1 MHAYCGSA
9 GVETNQAR
17 GGAAS
22 GDVALVKRG
31 RSGARRGELISQGI
45 PMERVWGG
53 GERGGTRHVFP
64 SNPHGIPSSV
74 PR

>member
-1 MHAYCGSA
+1 MHACCGLA

-31 RSGARRGELISQGI
+31 RSGARRGELISQGTR
-45 PMERVWGG
+45 MEQVWGT
-53 GERGGTRHVFP
+53 GERRGARDVFP